1 MIEAFKCY
9 WRDSMPLPVK
19 VSDALLA
26 AARETAAKANRSAA
40 SQIEHWAE
48 LGQAIEA
55 LVTLPDQLLL
65 KDAAIDPAPGRENAS
80 VRAVLGRLVAAL
92 AGNPDRAPALARI
105 RDTGAPVYGAAPG
118 RADRVVQVW
127 PDGRRVTGRFVGRE
141 FVADR
146 KRRR

>member
-1 MIEAFKCY
+1 
-9 WRDSMPLPVK
+9 MPLPVK

-48 LGQAIEA
+48 LGRAIEA
-55 LVTLPDQLLL
+55 LVTLPDQLLF
-65 KDAAIDPAPGRENAS
+65 KDAATDPASGREGTGVHA
-80 VRAVLGRLVAAL
+80 ALGRLVAAL
-92 AGNPDRAPALARI
+92 AESPDRAPALARI

-118 RADRVVQVW
+118 RTDRVLQVW
-127 PDGRRVTGRFVGRE
+127 PDGRRVTGRFVGKE

-146 KRRR
+146 KRR